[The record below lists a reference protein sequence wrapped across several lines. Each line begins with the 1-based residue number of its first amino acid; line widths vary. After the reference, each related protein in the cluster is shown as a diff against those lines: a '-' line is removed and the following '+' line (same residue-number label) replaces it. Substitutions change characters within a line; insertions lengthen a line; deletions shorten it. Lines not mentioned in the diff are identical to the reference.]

1 MGTNGRKR
9 IIWKIIRDFHHGG
22 WTIEGDIG
30 IRHYDEINRE
40 QCKKLYTQEYR
51 ELNEFIQFVFS

>member
-9 IIWKIIRDFHHGG
+9 IIWKITRNFRLGG
-22 WTIEGDIG
+22 WTVYGDIG

-51 ELNEFIQFVFS
+51 ELNEFIHFAFS